1 MERYTYSG
9 TLRPARNPGSV
20 GNTITIARE
29 QLNNFGSP
37 TGNITQIRS
46 PNGRWIEFTHDVSNR
61 ITRAQDNI
69 GRAVTYE
76 YDTSGH
82 LFTVTDQEGSVTEY
96 QYDTLGRML
105 AIRNSLGVVFLANE
119 YDERGKVIKQTMAD
133 GSTYQFAY
141 VIDDNGK
148 VTQTIV
154 TGPGGDN
161 RE

>member
-9 TLRPARNPGSV
+9 TLRPCTQSGIGY

-29 QLNNFGSP
+29 QLNNLRSSP
-37 TGNITQIRS
+37 TGNITQIEHPR
-46 PNGRWIEFTHDVSNR
+46 RMADRIEFMHDVSNR
-61 ITRAQDNI
+61 ITRAQANI

-133 GSTYQFAY
+133 WEHLPVRLCDT
-141 VIDDNGK
+141 
-148 VTQTIV
+148 
-154 TGPGGDN
+154 
-161 RE
+161 